1 MKILYFDCFAGA
13 SGNMILG
20 ALIGLGVDSD
30 ELIKKLRLLKIPDFQ
45 IEFSE
50 QNRSGI
56 KAVYA
61 DVKVPEEK
69 THRHF
74 SEIKRIIGESDLSA
88 QVKQTALKIFHKI
101 AEAEAKIHGIRI
113 EEIHFHEVGAMDS
126 ILDVVGA
133 CIGFEILGVQ
143 KFACS
148 PINTGYGFVEMHH
161 GKFPVPA
168 PAVPE
173 ILRGFSV
180 YSNEI
185 EGELTTP
192 TGAAIIATVCSE
204 FGKIP
209 KMKLEKVAY
218 GAGKRD
224 YQNFPNVLRLLLGEE
239 IEDLEEKSLEISKSS
254 ILTDSRTIEISGNTI
269 KSDEEIETDEKIE
282 TLTLLETNVDDISP
296 EVLGFLME
304 KAHRLG
310 ALDCWFT
317 PIQMKKSRPGVLISI
332 LCEKKRENEFAK
344 LLYNET
350 STLGIRFY
358 ETKRRSLRREIISF
372 RSKYGNV
379 DVKISHFDG
388 QMIGFKPEYEQ
399 IQEIALK
406 LNKPFRQIQAE
417 ILEELKD
424 EQAGSRKES

>member
-50 QNRSGI
+50 QNKSGI

-74 SEIKRIIGESDLSA
+74 SEIERIIDESDLSV

-101 AEAEAKIHGIRI
+101 AEAEAKIHGVKI
-113 EEIHFHEVGAMDS
+113 EKIHFHEVGAMDS

-133 CIGFEILGVQ
+133 CIGFEILGIQ
-143 KFACS
+143 KFVCS
-148 PINTGYGFVEMHH
+148 PINTGCGFVEMHH

-168 PAVPE
+168 PAVTE
-173 ILRGFSV
+173 ILRGFPV

-185 EGELTTP
+185 EGELITP
-192 TGAAIIATVCSE
+192 TGAAIIATLCSE

-239 IEDLEEKSLEISKSS
+239 VENPEEKNISVLIDSKATEISEDTVK
-254 ILTDSRTIEISGNTI
+254 TGEEVKT
-269 KSDEEIETDEKIE
+269 DEELE
-282 TLTLLETNVDDISP
+282 TLILLETNVDDVSP

-304 KAHRLG
+304 KAHKLG

-317 PIQMKKSRPGVLISI
+317 PIQMKKSRPGVMISI
-332 LCEKKRENEFAK
+332 LCEKGREDEFAR
-344 LLYNET
+344 LLYGET

-358 ETKRRSLRREIISF
+358 ETKRRSLRRKIVSF
-372 RSKYGNV
+372 RSKYGDV
-379 DVKISHFDG
+379 DVKISYSDG
-388 QMIGFKPEYEQ
+388 QIIGFKPEYEQ
-399 IQEIALK
+399 IREIALK
-406 LNKPFRQIQAE
+406 LNKPFKQIEAE
-417 ILEELKD
+417 ILKELKD
-424 EQAGSRKES
+424 EQTGSGEKS